1 MSGQWEPFISPWP
14 GPGPPAFQA
23 IHLIHLRT
31 GRFLV
36 HDGET
41 AMVWDPATGN
51 VQSVPPPDGSR
62 LFCAGHSAMAD
73 GRILF
78 AGGAFAEPIAKSPAA
93 YVRAAA

>member
-1 MSGQWEPFISPWP
+1 MAGEWEFIISPWP
-14 GPGPPAFQA
+14 GPVQPGFEA

-36 HDGET
+36 HDFET

-51 VQSVPPPDGSR
+51 FQSVPPPANSR

-78 AGGAFAEPIAKSPAA
+78 AGG
-93 YVRAAA
+93 

>member
-1 MSGQWEPFISPWP
+1 MSGFWEVPVLPWP
-14 GPGPPAFQA
+14 LEA

-36 HDGET
+36 HDRET

-51 VQSVPPPDGSR
+51 FQSVPPPANSR
-62 LFCAGHSAMAD
+62 LFCSGHSAMAD

-78 AGGAFAEPIAKSPAA
+78 AGGCLQQFSLARGWPAQ
-93 YVRAAA
+93 